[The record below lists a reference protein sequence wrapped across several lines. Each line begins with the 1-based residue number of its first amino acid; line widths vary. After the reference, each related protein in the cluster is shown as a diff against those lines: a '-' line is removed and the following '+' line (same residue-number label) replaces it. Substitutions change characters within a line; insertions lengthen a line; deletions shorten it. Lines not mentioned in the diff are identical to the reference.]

1 MGEENSQI
9 VLIFILSAAFVVFL
23 AILLVLFLVIYQKR
37 IVNQEIKFQKLQ
49 NERQQVLLKA
59 TIEGQERER
68 ERLAK
73 DLHDGIGSLLL
84 GLSMHL
90 KLQKNKEVPNSK
102 NAVFLQ
108 DVCKMIDE
116 GIENIRM
123 VSHNLLPATLD
134 SFGLIT
140 AMKECIEPIKKT
152 SGLLIQIKTI
162 NDSYP
167 IPKNIELGLLRVFQE
182 LIQNTIK
189 HSNATEIVVAL
200 EYKND
205 LIDLVYKDNGQGFD
219 IKKIDVNG
227 IGIKN
232 MHSRIQA
239 LDGIFTINK
248 SSKSGFEALIEIP
261 FDSKMK
267 DL

>member
-1 MGEENSQI
+1 M
-9 VLIFILSAAFVVFL
+9 V
-23 AILLVLFLVIYQKR
+23 YQKR
-37 IVNQEIKFQKLQ
+37 IVTQENRLQKLQ

-84 GLSMHL
+84 GVSLHL
-90 KLQKNKEVPNSK
+90 KYQKSKEEPNSK
-102 NAVFLQ
+102 NAVFLH

-116 GIENIRM
+116 GIENVRT

-134 SFGLIT
+134 SFGLLT
-140 AMKECIEPIKKT
+140 AMKECTEPINKT
-152 SGLLIQIKTI
+152 SGLIIQINTI
-162 NDSYP
+162 NESYHLS
-167 IPKNIELGLLRVFQE
+167 KDIELGLLRVFQE

-189 HSNATEIVVAL
+189 HSNATEVDVTL
-200 EYKND
+200 EFNTDQIMLHYN
-205 LIDLVYKDNGQGFD
+205 DNGQGFD
-219 IKKIDVNG
+219 ANEVDVNG

-239 LDGIFTINK
+239 LNGIFTINK
-248 SSKSGFEALIEIP
+248 APKAGFEVQIEVPIDP
-261 FDSKMK
+261 KMNEI
-267 DL
+267 